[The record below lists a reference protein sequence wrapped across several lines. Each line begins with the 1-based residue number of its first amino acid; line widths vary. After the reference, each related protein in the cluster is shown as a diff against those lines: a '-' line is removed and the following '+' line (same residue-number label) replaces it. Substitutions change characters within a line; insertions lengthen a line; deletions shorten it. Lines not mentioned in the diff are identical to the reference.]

1 MAAMMPPVLVVVAFL
16 VAVLVVGVMMAYLT
30 WRGSKPSDFFQEAVR
45 DRYDLTLPED
55 EIAAYFELKD
65 RTQAK
70 YAPETMQVDEEAEAD
85 TEDGWISKVPGEEQ
99 SELKRALMRRLVGC
113 IDKLDQVQKDKP
125 GHWKL
130 WRAKLVSERFWSS
143 LCEAEQ
149 LVSQEVDSCIAE
161 AAELQSEWKDHIFPQ
176 AVQCWRMQKQHNM
189 EKKAA
194 KKAVVHEKKQKEKE
208 VKRKVVEKK
217 LEEEDK
223 QRQERL
229 AEKMMEKLL
238 REEEAQSAKAKGKS
252 RDAAPKSKGKKK

>member
-1 MAAMMPPVLVVVAFL
+1 MAAVMPPVLVVVAFL
-16 VAVLVVGVMMAYLT
+16 LGILVVGAAMVYLT
-30 WRGSKPSDFFQEAVR
+30 WRGSKPSDFFQEAVGS
-45 DRYDLTLPED
+45 RYDLSLPEA
-55 EIAAYFELKD
+55 EIAAYFDLKD
-65 RTQAK
+65 KLIDK
-70 YAPETMQVDEEAEAD
+70 YAPEAANGEQEVEAD
-85 TEDGWISKVPGEEQ
+85 SEDGWVQKVPGEERA
-99 SELKRALMRRLVGC
+99 ELHRALMRRLVGC

-125 GHWKL
+125 GNWKL

-161 AAELQSEWKDHIFPQ
+161 AAELQPEWKDHIFPQ
-176 AVQCWRMQKQHNM
+176 AVQCWRMQKQHDM

-208 VKRKVVEKK
+208 VKRKEVDKK
-217 LEEEDK
+217 KEEEDK

-238 REEEAQSAKAKGKS
+238 REEEAQSSKAKGK
-252 RDAAPKSKGKKK
+252 RGDAAPKSKGKKK

>member
-1 MAAMMPPVLVVVAFL
+1 MLAVMPPVLVVVAFL
-16 VAVLVVGVMMAYLT
+16 VAVLVVGALMVYVT
-30 WRGSKPSDFFQEAVR
+30 WRGSKPSDFFQEAVGS
-45 DRYDLTLPED
+45 RYDLTLPEA
-55 EIAAYFELKD
+55 EIDAYYDLKD
-65 RTQAK
+65 KLQQK
-70 YAPETMQVDEEAEAD
+70 YAPEVANGEEAEGD
-85 TEDGWISKVPGEEQ
+85 GENGWIQKVPGEER
-99 SELKRALMRRLVGC
+99 SELHRALMRRLVGC

-125 GHWKL
+125 GNWKL

-161 AAELQSEWKDHIFPQ
+161 AAELQPEWKDHIFPQ
-176 AVQCWRMQKQHNM
+176 AVQCWRMQKQHDL

-208 VKRKVVEKK
+208 VKRKEVEKK

-223 QRQERL
+223 QRQERA

-238 REEEAQSAKAKGKS
+238 REEEAQSAKAKGKN
-252 RDAAPKSKGKKK
+252 REAPKSKGKKK

>member
-1 MAAMMPPVLVVVAFL
+1 LVAMMPPVLLVFAFL
-16 VAVLVVGVMMAYLT
+16 VAVLVVGAVMAYLT
-30 WRGSKPSDFFQEAVR
+30 WRGSKASPFFQEAVR
-45 DRYDLTLPED
+45 DRYDLSLPEAEVD
-55 EIAAYFELKD
+55 AFYDLKD
-65 RTQAK
+65 KLRQQ
-70 YAPETMQVDEEAEAD
+70 YAPETVNGEQEEEAD
-85 TEDGWISKVPGEEQ
+85 GEDGWINKVPGEERT
-99 SELKRALMRRLVGC
+99 ELQRALMRRLVGC

-125 GHWKL
+125 GNWKL

-161 AAELQSEWKDHIFPQ
+161 AGELQPEWKDHIFAQ
-176 AVQCWRMQKQHNM
+176 AVHCWRTQKQQAK
-189 EKKAA
+189 EKKEH

>member
-1 MAAMMPPVLVVVAFL
+1 
-16 VAVLVVGVMMAYLT
+16 MAYLT
-30 WRGSKPSDFFQEAVR
+30 WRGSKPTDFFQEAVR
-45 DRYDLTLPED
+45 TRYDLALPED
-55 EIAAYFELKD
+55 EIAAYFDLKD
-65 RTQAK
+65 RLQTK
-70 YAPETMQVDEEAEAD
+70 YAAENEQEAEAD
-85 TEDGWISKVPGEEQ
+85 TEDGWISKVPGEELSDLQ
-99 SELKRALMRRLVGC
+99 RALMRRLVGC

-125 GHWKL
+125 GNWKL

-161 AAELQSEWKDHIFPQ
+161 AAELQPEWKDHIFPQ
-176 AVQCWRMQKQHNM
+176 AVQCWRMQKQHDL

-238 REEEAQSAKAKGKS
+238 REEEAQSAKTKGKN